1 MRRRRTTDWHRFK
14 TERAKTKL
22 LKKLAARLRAE
33 NEKVSSTNLAELL
46 RNITR
51 TGIVTH
57 CWRHCRWLLANA
69 RKLRR
74 RHTVRH
80 RICWSPRRRR

>member
-1 MRRRRTTDWHRFK
+1 MPQTIDWGRYTTVRDRN
-14 TERAKTKL
+14 KL
-22 LKKLAARLRAE
+22 LMKLAARLRA
-33 NEKVSSTNLAELL
+33 KKLRVTSTNLAKLL

-74 RHTVRH
+74 RHTVPH
-80 RICWSPRRRR
+80 PIYWSPRRRK